1 MQLLWPTEEITEICV
16 QKVCVSYFL
25 VDKLVCKMRAHWGIS
40 IKGEVLHQLVL
51 DFSSFLKKKI
61 RQAKTPVPA
70 KEQSL
75 KL

>member
-1 MQLLWPTEEITEICV
+1 
-16 QKVCVSYFL
+16 
-25 VDKLVCKMRAHWGIS
+25 MRAHWGIS
-40 IKGEVLHQLVL
+40 IKCEVLHQLVL

-75 KL
+75 KLRQMHNSYAHCKEWVLLNSNEYLGCLCKVL